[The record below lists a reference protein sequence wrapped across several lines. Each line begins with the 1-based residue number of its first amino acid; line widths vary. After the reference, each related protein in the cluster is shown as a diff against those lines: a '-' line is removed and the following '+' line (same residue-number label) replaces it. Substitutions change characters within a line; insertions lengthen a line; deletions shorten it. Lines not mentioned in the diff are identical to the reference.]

1 LAVKYLAGER
11 LIGTAAEREALTT
24 GLNLV
29 NTGDGGT
36 TYNLTNYNNA
46 TGFANSSKSGFGRCI
61 DIGTGANPTS
71 VDPPTHYFSNTF
83 TAQNWIGTG
92 NYCMGCWFKLIDSGG
107 DQYFFYLDSTAG
119 SNGILAYHWS
129 ANLFRMNIN
138 AGGNGSANTAS
149 ANDAENDG
157 GWHHYMIERSGST
170 TTLYLDN
177 SSKATWSNSGEFASF
192 DRFQVGNWW
201 EGNLDEIF
209 FMNRVATSA
218 EKSSMQSGVISGIS
232 SMYSDS
238 ALKLYY
244 NCDNTIA
251 YPNLSNG
258 TIFEESDTGKHQMFD
273 GTDTWNEIT

>member
-92 NYCMGCWFKLIDSGG
+92 NYCMGCWFKLIDS
-107 DQYFFYLDSTAG
+107 
-119 SNGILAYHWS
+119 

-209 FMNRVATSA
+209 FMNRVATSVFNA
-218 EKSSMQSGVISGIS
+218 EW
-232 SMYSDS
+232 
-238 ALKLYY
+238 
-244 NCDNTIA
+244 CDFRYII
-251 YPNLSNG
+251 YV
-258 TIFEESDTGKHQMFD
+258 Q
-273 GTDTWNEIT
+273 